1 MKTNELKTNELSKA
15 VKNDIKKVSAF
26 YFVNELNKLAKKNEF
41 CENVN
46 IAELS
51 NRLKTI
57 HNERYGFNVNVLTKD
72 YKGRFCTTS
81 KIKAEK
87 VMPVNEG
94 INIETG
100 FELMVDAKTGFELM
114 VDENNNYIICR
125 PIAPTLIAYIN
136 AFVQVVRRAE
146 KAKEEAEKVA
156 KIEAKKVAEVKEKRP
171 TKKALF
177 ADLKAGRITPE
188 EYIEAYNL
196 LEKIA

>member
-1 MKTNELKTNELSKA
+1 
-15 VKNDIKKVSAF
+15 
-26 YFVNELNKLAKKNEF
+26 
-41 CENVN
+41 
-46 IAELS
+46 
-51 NRLKTI
+51 
-57 HNERYGFNVNVLTKD
+57 
-72 YKGRFCTTS
+72 
-81 KIKAEK
+81 
-87 VMPVNEG
+87 
-94 INIETG
+94 
-100 FELMVDAKTGFELM
+100 M

-136 AFVQVVRRAE
+136 AFVQIVRRAE
-146 KAKEEAEKVA
+146 KAKEDAEKVA